1 MALHVASTGFGVAG
15 AVNAALQAA
24 KIVALADP
32 ELAERLRVRLGLP
45 PESLFHK
52 PVPS

>member
-1 MALHVASTGFGVAG
+1 MPATLDETALHVASTGFGVAG

-45 PESLFHK
+45 PES
-52 PVPS
+52 